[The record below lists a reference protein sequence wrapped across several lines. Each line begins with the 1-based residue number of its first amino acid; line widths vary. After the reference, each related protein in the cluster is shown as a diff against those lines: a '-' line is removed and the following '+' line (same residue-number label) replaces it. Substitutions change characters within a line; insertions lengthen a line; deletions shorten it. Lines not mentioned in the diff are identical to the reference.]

1 MGKSQRTKG
10 AAGERE
16 VCRILNE
23 VLGVDAHRNL
33 SQTRDGGTDIAVGQ
47 FRIEC
52 KRRARIGCIYDW
64 MAQSEAACTE
74 PSQIPVVMARADG
87 QGWIAMVRL
96 NDFCRLMGNEL

>member
-16 VCRILNE
+16 VCAILRDT
-23 VLGVDAHRNL
+23 LGVDAHRNL
-33 SQTRDGGTDIAVGQ
+33 SQTRDGGTDIAVGN

-52 KRRARIGCIYDW
+52 KRRARIGGIYDW
-64 MAQSEAACTE
+64 MAQSEASCTE
-74 PSQIPVVMARADG
+74 PGQIPVVMARADG
-87 QGWIAMVRL
+87 HGWIAMVRL